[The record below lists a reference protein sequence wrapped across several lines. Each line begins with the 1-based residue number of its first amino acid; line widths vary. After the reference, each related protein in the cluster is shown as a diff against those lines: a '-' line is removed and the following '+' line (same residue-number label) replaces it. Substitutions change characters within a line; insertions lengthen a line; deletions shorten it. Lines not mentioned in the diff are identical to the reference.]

1 MDFNRCAYDLRTF
14 SCAGLE
20 LFHNEYYSV
29 LYRHK
34 WALMGAI
41 VYFSIHKMKRTESG
55 KGKNDH
61 NFQNII

>member
-14 SCAGLE
+14 SCVDSK

-55 KGKNDH
+55 K
-61 NFQNII
+61 I